1 MKQNSNIK
9 VRPIFTLLLCVGL
22 LGCNINK
29 HEYTNVVEKIDN
41 EKKELTIRDVE
52 TGKERILKCS
62 NHGRIS
68 NKVPFNDLAK
78 GDTLGILTDPY
89 YETHEQLYITD
100 FGMAV
105 RYNKQVIRERRRGI
119 SH

>member
-9 VRPIFTLLLCVGL
+9 VRPIFFSIVLFSL
-22 LGCNINK
+22 LGCKVNTQ
-29 HEYTNVVEKIDN
+29 EYVNVVEDINK

-52 TGKERILKCS
+52 TGELRILKCS
-62 NHGRIS
+62 NHGRLS
-68 NKVPFNDLAK
+68 NKVPFYKLIE

-89 YETHEQLYITD
+89 YETHKELIASD
-100 FGMAV
+100 FGV
-105 RYNKQVIRERRRGI
+105 NVKYNKAIKQRGRKN